1 MAKRGAAE
9 GFALTNSSTFTHIAK
24 RARPNVIRP
33 ASVEAIAEAG
43 RMLRDGRLVAFPTET
58 VYGLGADATNARAVA
73 EIFAAKGR
81 PSFNPLI
88 VHVGSRDAA
97 AAVADFS
104 PLAMQLADAFWPGP
118 LTLVARRIPSAGIAD
133 LVTAGL
139 ETVAVRVPAHPV
151 ALALL
156 DAAAVPLAAP
166 SANRSGHVSP
176 TRAAHV
182 ETDLG
187 DRVAMIL
194 DGGAS
199 KHGVESTVVD
209 VTGDAPRLLRL
220 GSVTATDI
228 ERVTGVLPTRAIN
241 ADGKSGDGGPMSPG
255 QLLTHY
261 APRAR
266 VRLDVTAPEAD
277 EALLAFG
284 PQVPPHSGPIFN
296 LSASGDL
303 VEAAA
308 NLYAALRSLDATG
321 IASIAVMPIPTA
333 GLGEAI
339 NDRLNRA
346 ATSRGV

>member
-1 MAKRGAAE
+1 M
-9 GFALTNSSTFTHIAK
+9 
-24 RARPNVIRP
+24 IRP
-33 ASVEAIAEAG
+33 ASADTIAEAG
-43 RMLRDGRLVAFPTET
+43 RLLRDGRLVAFPTET

-73 EIFAAKGR
+73 AIFAAKGR

-88 VHVGSRDAA
+88 VHVASRHAA
-97 AAVADFS
+97 AAVADLS
-104 PLAMQLADAFWPGP
+104 PLAMQLAHVFWPGP
-118 LTLVARRIPSAGIAD
+118 LTLVARRRAAAGIAD

-139 ETVAVRVPAHPV
+139 ETVAVRVPAHRI

-156 DAAAVPLAAP
+156 AAAAVPIAAP

-182 ETDLG
+182 AADLG

-194 DGGAS
+194 DGGACE
-199 KHGVESTVVD
+199 HGVESTVVD
-209 VTGDAPRLLRL
+209 VSGDTPRLLRL
-220 GSVTATDI
+220 GSVTAADI
-228 ERVTGVLPTRAIN
+228 ARVTGVLPARAIA
-241 ADGKSGDGGPMSPG
+241 ADGRSGDGGPMSPG

-266 VRLDVTAPEAD
+266 VRLGVTAPAAD

-284 PQVPPHSGPIFN
+284 AQVPPHPGPVFN
-296 LSASGDL
+296 LSTSGDV

-308 NLYAALRSLDATG
+308 NLYAALRLLDATG
-321 IASIAVMPIPTA
+321 VASIAVMPIPA
-333 GLGEAI
+333 GGLGEAI

-346 ATSRGV
+346 AASRVA

>member
-1 MAKRGAAE
+1 M
-9 GFALTNSSTFTHIAK
+9 
-24 RARPNVIRP
+24 IRP
-33 ASVEAIAEAG
+33 ASAEAIAEAG
-43 RMLRDGRLVAFPTET
+43 ALVRGGRLVAFPTET
-58 VYGLGADATNARAVA
+58 VYGLGADATNPRAVA
-73 EIFAAKGR
+73 GIFAAKGR

-88 VHVGSRDAA
+88 VHVGSTAAA
-97 AAVADFS
+97 AAVIEMS
-104 PLAMQLADAFWPGP
+104 PLALLLARAFWPGP
-118 LTLVARRIPSAGIAD
+118 LTLVARRISSAGIAD

-156 DAAAVPLAAP
+156 AAAGVPIAAP

-176 TRAAHV
+176 TRAEHV
-182 ETDLG
+182 AADLG
-187 DRVAMIL
+187 ERCTMIL
-194 DGGAS
+194 DGGACA
-199 KHGVESTVVD
+199 HGLESTVVD
-209 VTGDAPRLLRL
+209 VTGPSPRLLRL
-220 GSVTATDI
+220 GSITAADI
-228 ERVTGVLPTRAIN
+228 ERVTGVRPTRAI
-241 ADGKSGDGGPMSPG
+241 AAEGRAGDGGPVSPG
-255 QLLTHY
+255 QLLAHY

-284 PQVPPHSGPIFN
+284 PQVPPHSGPTFN

-308 NLYAALRSLDATG
+308 NLYSALRTLDATG
-321 IASIAVMPIPTA
+321 AATIAVMPIPPN

-346 ATSRGV
+346 ASSRVI